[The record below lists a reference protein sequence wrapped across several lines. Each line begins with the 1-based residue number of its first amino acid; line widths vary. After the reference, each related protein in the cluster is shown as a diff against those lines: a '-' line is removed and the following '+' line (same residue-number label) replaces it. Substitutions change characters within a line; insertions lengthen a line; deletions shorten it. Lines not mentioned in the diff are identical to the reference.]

1 MVFGGTAPWQQVV
14 IAAIRHTIIT
24 NTDNFFLLVHDTCS
38 YLWGEGKTLLGQTND
53 LNIQALVVEVSV
65 LYPIINYPH
74 LSPKV

>member
-1 MVFGGTAPWQQVV
+1 MVFGGTAPRQQVV

-38 YLWGEGKTLLGQTND
+38 HLLGKGKILLKQAND

>member
-1 MVFGGTAPWQQVV
+1 MVFGGTAPRQQVV

-24 NTDNFFLLVHDTCS
+24 NPDNFFLLVHDTCS
-38 YLWGEGKTLLGQTND
+38 HLLVKGKRLLKQTND

-65 LYPIINYPH
+65 LYPIINYPR

>member
-1 MVFGGTAPWQQVV
+1 MVFGGTAPRQQVV

-24 NTDNFFLLVHDTCS
+24 NTDYFFLLVYDTCPH
-38 YLWGEGKTLLGQTND
+38 LWGKGKRLLEQIID

-74 LSPKV
+74 L

>member
-1 MVFGGTAPWQQVV
+1 MVFGGTAPRQQVV

-24 NTDNFFLLVHDTCS
+24 NTDNFLLLVHDACS
-38 YLWGEGKTLLGQTND
+38 HLWGKGKRLLEQTND
-53 LNIQALVVEVSV
+53 LNILALVVEVSV